1 MNKEKFIEEL
11 SNKTKL
17 TKEESLKVNNIL
29 ENNFFISKKY
39 KDKIISEIVI
49 NLNVSI
55 DEATRI
61 YNEAKDIIGSEIK
74 NKLKHPFK
82 KR

>member
-49 NLNVSI
+49 NLNISI

-61 YNEAKDIIGSEIK
+61 YNEAKDIISNEIK

>member
-29 ENNFFISKKY
+29 ENNFFISK
-39 KDKIISEIVI
+39 
-49 NLNVSI
+49 LC
-55 DEATRI
+55 
-61 YNEAKDIIGSEIK
+61 
-74 NKLKHPFK
+74 
-82 KR
+82 